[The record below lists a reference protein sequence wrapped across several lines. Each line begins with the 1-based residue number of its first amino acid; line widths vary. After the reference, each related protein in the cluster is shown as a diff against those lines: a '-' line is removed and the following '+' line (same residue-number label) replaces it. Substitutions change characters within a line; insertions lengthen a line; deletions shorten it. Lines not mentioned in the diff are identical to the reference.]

1 LRDAVPTRRARGFTL
16 VELLIVVVLLGI
28 VSAIVVPALGTQRH
42 DAVTSALRSNITQV
56 QMVLE
61 VQHQY
66 TSDGSWPAALDPDW
80 FVNLIVPQHPDNMA
94 GVPLVEVVIAPGST
108 HPGDKLVHAA
118 SAGAYWY
125 NSANG
130 TFRARVKEQETRPET
145 LDFYNEVNFSTL
157 GDLGALV
164 DSAAPAQPGGLAQAA
179 VGELVEALPAAPGV
193 DR

>member
-1 LRDAVPTRRARGFTL
+1 MSPAVPTRHARGFTL
-16 VELLIVVVLLGI
+16 MELLIVVVLLSI
-28 VSAIVVPALGTQRH
+28 VSAIVLPALRTERH
-42 DAVTSALRSNITQV
+42 DAVTSTLQSNITQV
-56 QMVLE
+56 QMVLD
-61 VQHQY
+61 VKRQY
-66 TSDGSWPAALDPDW
+66 TPDGSWPPALDPDW

-130 TFRARVKEQETRPET
+130 AFRARVKEQETRPET
-145 LDFYNEVNFSTL
+145 LAFYNEVNFSAL

-164 DSAAPAQPGGLAQAA
+164 EGAGPAELGGLGVLAE
-179 VGELVEALPAAPGV
+179 GALQAAPGA